1 MTRLLAA
8 ELLKLRTTRTALGL
22 LIALLGLVALIVIG
36 SLATADRLELD
47 LEQWQDDLFS
57 VASLASLFALL
68 FGILAITGE
77 FRHRTATPTFL
88 VTPERE
94 RVLVAKT
101 LASVLTGVALG
112 VVALALT
119 AVVALVWLSSRGA
132 SLHLG
137 GDFFADAL
145 WLLLGCAL
153 YAALGVAVGASIQSQ
168 VGAIVGTLV
177 WLLVVES
184 LVAALSERVGRY
196 LPGQAIDALTFQ
208 GGDVSRTRGLVV
220 GLVYV
225 ALLGAAGIVLTRRRD
240 VA

>member
-1 MTRLLAA
+1 MSRLLAA
-8 ELLKLRTTRTALGL
+8 EILKLRTTRTALGL
-22 LIALLGLVALIVIG
+22 LVALVALVALIVIG
-36 SLATADRLELD
+36 TLATADLFELD

-88 VTPERE
+88 ATPERE
-94 RVLVAKT
+94 RVPVAKT
-101 LASVLTGVALG
+101 LASALTGVALG

-119 AVVALVWLSSRGA
+119 AVIALVWLSARGA
-132 SLHLG
+132 SLDLD

-153 YAALGVAVGASIQSQ
+153 YAALGVAVGAIIQSQ

-184 LVAALSERVGRY
+184 LVAALSERVGPY

-225 ALLGAAGIVLTRRRD
+225 ALLSTVGIVLARRRD
-240 VA
+240 VS